1 MQNLLYHI
9 SHLKSNISTKDVIM
23 KIAILCHNYSIALY
37 ITIFINIYQRYFI
50 YSMHVK
56 MSMDDISSIKWYF
69 TSFDT
74 NLSLLKHRWN
84 GKLKKHCILYTRCV
98 FESTWPTLNIW
109 RNCGIIAWWVQK
121 DSVERQDTWFHMI
134 VFIFRC
140 IPVISVRW
148 AFDIPFYTTYHVCDF
163 RHMVV
168 VDK

>member
-109 RNCGIIAWWVQK
+109 RNCGMIAWWVQK

-140 IPVISVRW
+140 ILVISVRW
-148 AFDIPFYTTYHVCDF
+148 ENELLILHSIQCTICVILGTWLL
-163 RHMVV
+163 
-168 VDK
+168 